1 MHQKLEREFFVY
13 LNLIDHCAF
22 NEVAWK
28 EVYNALHIFSWLF
41 QLWACKQVTN
51 TAAANVREARGFVNR
66 DPNFPSCDSA
76 IDTCSH
82 VLGLNETRR
91 VDLIHK
97 SIELVD
103 SWLKEVK
110 T

>member
-1 MHQKLEREFFVY
+1 M
-13 LNLIDHCAF
+13 
-22 NEVAWK
+22 
-28 EVYNALHIFSWLF
+28 YNALHIFSWLF

-51 TAAANVREARGFVNR
+51 AAAANLREARGFVNR